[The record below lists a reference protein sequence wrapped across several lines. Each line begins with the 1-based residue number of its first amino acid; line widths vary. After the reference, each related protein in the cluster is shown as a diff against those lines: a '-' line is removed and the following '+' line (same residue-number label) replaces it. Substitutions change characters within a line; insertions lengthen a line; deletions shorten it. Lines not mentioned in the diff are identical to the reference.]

1 MKKLH
6 NPFAWYFKCTLL
18 EQLLLLLERAVGAR
32 GGKAPTLT
40 TTICTSIISRSI
52 VKMNIVQEM
61 GEDFQGCI
69 RMMILLLD
77 IGWKVMGMM
86 VA

>member
-1 MKKLH
+1 
-6 NPFAWYFKCTLL
+6 
-18 EQLLLLLERAVGAR
+18 
-32 GGKAPTLT
+32 
-40 TTICTSIISRSI
+40 
-52 VKMNIVQEM
+52 MNIVQEM